1 MRIIRYKT
9 TFGMHRYYASAH
21 CVLLKSQRER
31 SFWQPKYGSAP
42 YALPDYENR
51 LSTRTGGKI
60 MNDNVRGHQLSVDKR
75 R

>member
-1 MRIIRYKT
+1 MRIIIYKT
-9 TFGMHRYYASAH
+9 TFGI
-21 CVLLKSQRER
+21 CVLLNSQRDR

-60 MNDNVRGHQLSVDKR
+60 MNDNVRGIKRVGFYIVPHQ
-75 R
+75 